1 MKESKGRMTIKK
13 VANVNN
19 SNNPK
24 VYVSFFFIVKKLDIK
39 REKAVT
45 KSSRTYAKKQLKLRH
60 LQ

>member
-1 MKESKGRMTIKK
+1 MKESKGRLTIKK

-19 SNNPK
+19 SNNAN
-24 VYVSFFFIVKKLDIK
+24 VYVSSFFIVRKLDIK
-39 REKAVT
+39 WEKAVT

>member
-1 MKESKGRMTIKK
+1 MKESMGRLTIKK
-13 VANVNN
+13 VANVSN
-19 SNNPK
+19 SNNAN
-24 VYVSFFFIVKKLDIK
+24 VYVGSFFIVRKLDIK